1 MDLYTPVPIKVYK
14 WDGLQ
19 GNRMNPLFW
28 LLLLLATPCAG
39 EIYMIVEYDT
49 NGTARSTG
57 DIKFHTVELQVTV
70 LGCDHGYYAETVQP
84 LECRECVCSEFV
96 DGRNETF
103 V

>member
-1 MDLYTPVPIKVYK
+1 
-14 WDGLQ
+14 
-19 GNRMNPLFW
+19 MNPFW
-28 LLLLLATPCAG
+28 LLLLLLVTPCAG
-39 EIYMIVEYDT
+39 EVYLIVEYDT

-57 DIKFHTVELQVTV
+57 DVRFHTVELQVTV

-96 DGRNETF
+96 DGRSEAF